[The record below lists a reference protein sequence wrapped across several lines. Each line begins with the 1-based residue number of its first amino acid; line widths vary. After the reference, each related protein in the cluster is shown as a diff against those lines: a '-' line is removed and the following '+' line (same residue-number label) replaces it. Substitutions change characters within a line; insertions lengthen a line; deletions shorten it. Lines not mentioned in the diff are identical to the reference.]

1 MSDLISLNAF
11 RQISELQASRV
22 EISNN
27 GNGQT
32 LQKASGFG
40 KNAQNLAVR
49 KSFAEALK
57 RNFGEAAVKLTGFNE
72 NSTKRLSSSD
82 IKKVLSKL
90 DNLDKKSIFLAN
102 RSTLADA
109 LTQALKHQDSDFRKN
124 KLSFKSAQDFFN
136 QAIKKHPEL
145 GNALIQKGDSK
156 VMLAVTSIIN
166 EVLKKTSQAPQN
178 QRGVEFLSEKQD
190 FYNVEDRADA
200 KKPESYGAKIDTS
213 DNAPK
218 QEVGIFEFKKVKAKG
233 VEPGFDGTLRF
244 LPSHARQMRENGTF
258 LNTKAKEYTKQLAQ
272 NLKTPGNSPIENN
285 LKTTIQSY
293 LDNKLKVDPSVE
305 EIQKFLKNPQDLEDL
320 EKHLLENPNLEKG
333 IQDHLKATL
342 PMFTIIHHVK
352 MDYAESDRTLT
363 GNLQIPKSKAKNSA
377 HRTFTA
383 KSRETANKA
392 AIKETLA
399 SDLMSA
405 MGIHAQKARLVPAK
419 YQDGSLKLMIS
430 SEHMTGAPDENFED
444 FAGKLSSTR
453 NAVLYTTDSSGQKIS
468 DSAVEGW
475 GRNKILML
483 LLADRDAI
491 GTRGDNK
498 GRLGNTFAAIDP
510 GHSLEG
516 YMSMRNIHDD
526 FSFDQP
532 HKPKGMQFKN
542 FTIFD
547 DSSFKEK
554 MIGVENIEKMR
565 NEGSD
570 MRIFDGYR
578 TYFEEQMKATDDPN
592 LKNEYA
598 SYIADLEDKRSAFIA
613 RRDYI
618 LDDVFKERLEIYH
631 ENKDL
636 LESMDK
642 MEKLFSPS
650 TLKAPDGSDVK
661 MRHLRLKDQSKRVE
675 VHAQKE
681 GDGFTLSFK
690 GDHNRLE
697 RLNSYLTNQ
706 GQTLTQNAQLQNGQI
721 TLHLQAQDL
730 DNFNS
735 AFNEENLKRF
745 LGF

>member
-1 MSDLISLNAF
+1 MSDRITLNAF
-11 RQISELQASRV
+11 RQISELHASRV
-22 EISNN
+22 EISTTED
-27 GNGQT
+27 GQT

-57 RNFGEAAVKLTGFNE
+57 RNFGGAAVKLTGFNE

-82 IKKVLSKL
+82 IRKILSKL
-90 DNLDKKSIFLAN
+90 DNLDKKSIYLAN
-102 RSTLADA
+102 RATIANS
-109 LTQALKHQDSDFRKN
+109 LTQTLKNPDSAFRKN
-124 KLSFKSAQDFFN
+124 KLSFATAQDFFN

-145 GNALIQKGDSK
+145 SNSLICKNDPQ
-156 VMLAVTSIIN
+156 VMAAVSSIVN
-166 EVLKKTSQAPQN
+166 EVLEKTSQAPQT
-178 QRGVEFLSEKQD
+178 QRGVEFLSENKD
-190 FYNVEDRADA
+190 FYNVEDRANA
-200 KKPESYGAKIDTS
+200 RKSERFGPKIDTS
-213 DNAPK
+213 ATASK

-272 NLKTPGNSPIENN
+272 DLTNPGNSPIENN
-285 LKTTIQSY
+285 LKAEIRSY
-293 LDNKLKVDPSVE
+293 LADKLEGDTSPQSVQEFLDDPQNLE
-305 EIQKFLKNPQDLEDL
+305 ELEN
-320 EKHLLENPNLEKG
+320 HLLENSAFEKG

-363 GNLQIPKSKAKNSA
+363 GRVQIPKSKAKNSA

-430 SEHMTGAPDENFED
+430 SEHMTGNPGENFED

-453 NAVLYTTDSSGQKIS
+453 NAVLYTTNSSGQKIS

-532 HKPKGMQFKN
+532 RASKGMQFKN

-547 DSSFKEK
+547 DSTFKEK
-554 MIGVENIEKMR
+554 MAGVENIEKMR
-565 NEGSD
+565 DEGSD

-578 TYFEEQMKATDDPN
+578 AYFAEQMQATDDPK
-592 LKNEYA
+592 LKKEYA
-598 SYIADLEDKRSAFIA
+598 SYITDLEDKRSAFIA

-618 LDDVFKERLEIYH
+618 LDEVFKERLEIYH
-631 ENKDL
+631 ENPDL

-642 MEKLFSPS
+642 MEKLLSPS

-661 MRHLRLKDQSKRVE
+661 MRHLRLEDQSKRVE

-690 GDHNRLE
+690 GDNRRLE
-697 RLNSYLTNQ
+697 RLNAYLATQ

-721 TLHLQAQDL
+721 TLHLQAEDL
-730 DNFNS
+730 ENFNR
-735 AFNEENLKRF
+735 AFDEERLKSF
-745 LGF
+745 LGV